1 MAQMT
6 WRTSDDLLERV
17 RRQARERGRSLNDWV
32 TAVLSAATDPALA
45 GDEAQRV
52 RERLSAAGLLDPS
65 DTSQQRR
72 PGDAEVDRA
81 RAAAG
86 RGTPLSTL
94 VGEGRR

>member
-6 WRTSDDLLERV
+6 WRTSVELLKRV
-17 RRQARERGRSLNDWV
+17 RRLARDRGRSVNGWV
-32 TAVLSAATDPALA
+32 TAVLFAATDPTYAA
-45 GDEAQRV
+45 DEAQRV
-52 RERLSAAGLLDPS
+52 RERLSVAGLYDPS
-65 DTSQQRR
+65 DAGQQRR
-72 PGDAEVDRA
+72 PSDAEVARA